1 MILYCDFNPKIIR
14 EFNLKDESEEIIE
27 SSKIYPS
34 GHGIYMSLFAKKLGI
49 DSEVFMLKGNKRG
62 REIALSLSQLG
73 IDVNYTGL
81 KDENVEEVLI
91 KSKDFKKVYRTE
103 DPRITME
110 DRSDI
115 LNSFERSLYNKK
127 IVVIPKIDLKG
138 LDDDI
143 YEKLVKICYQNN
155 VKVAVNPRNLDEIE
169 KTNPYILMFDKND
182 IEKDK
187 KINYTGEVIEFNKK
201 FIKSGTKI
209 VFVNSKRATII
220 STEEKNYRAYI
231 NKEKLEN
238 KILTEKF
245 DTSLCL
251 SGLAIALDRDYD
263 FITSIKLAI
272 SCGVW
277 ENFVEKDK
285 IEMSPI
291 KRIMNSIEVEE
302 IL

>member
-1 MILYCDFNPKIIR
+1 MNLYCDFNPKIVR
-14 EFNLKDESEEIIE
+14 EFNLKDEAENLIE
-27 SSKIYPS
+27 TSKIYPS

-62 REIALSLSQLG
+62 REIAMSLSQLG
-73 IDVNYTGL
+73 IDVNFTGL

-91 KSKDFKKVYRTE
+91 KSKDSKKVYRTE

-138 LDDDI
+138 LNDNI
-143 YEKLVKICYQNN
+143 YEKLVKICYQNK
-155 VKVAVNPRNLDEIE
+155 VKVAVNPRNLNEME
-169 KTNPYILMFDKND
+169 KINPYILMYDKKD

-187 KINYTGEVIEFNKK
+187 KINYTGEVIEYNKK
-201 FIKSGTKI
+201 FIESGTKI

-231 NKEKLEN
+231 NKDKLEN

-245 DTSLCL
+245 DTGLSL
-251 SGLAIALDRDYD
+251 SGLAIAIDREYD

-277 ENFVEKDK
+277 ENFVDKDK
-285 IEMSPI
+285 IEMSAI
-291 KRIMNSIEVEE
+291 KKIMNSVEVEE
-302 IL
+302 IS